1 MAVVNACL
9 STYFHEGRCGN
20 IMKKA
25 VVAVATALAGMLFF
39 VSSPIVDA
47 QSSKVTYLAWYM
59 YPITQYYN
67 GATEFGEDLGTPEW
81 TPVTSLVS
89 GWLVGA
95 GFYGGGGVVT
105 VRTNLN
111 GASADLYVQHL
122 DSIVNVGLCAF
133 GACGG
138 RYVRAG
144 ELIGYSGGDCNWHYG
159 PGYGNFN
166 PCVSHFSNGS
176 HIEVGINPPWYS
188 IWGPYPHPG
197 RNYNPHATL
206 LALINGGTHYNT
218 FIYVV
223 RAGDTLAFIA
233 GRYHLSWRQLYR
245 LNASVIGSNP
255 NRIYSGERL
264 TIP

>member
-1 MAVVNACL
+1 MHVL
-9 STYFHEGRCGN
+9 QHIFIKGRCGN
-20 IMKKA
+20 IMKKT
-25 VVAVATALAGMLFF
+25 VATALAGMLFF
-39 VSSPIVDA
+39 VSSSMVDA
-47 QSSKVTYLAWYM
+47 QSGKVTYLAWYM

-89 GWLVGA
+89 GRLVGA

-105 VRTNLN
+105 VRTTLN

-122 DSIVNVGLCAF
+122 DSIVNVGLCTY

-138 RYVRAG
+138 RYVRTG

-188 IWGPYPHPG
+188 IWGPVPHPG
-197 RNYNPHATL
+197 RNYDPRATL
-206 LALINGGTHYNT
+206 LTLINGGVSSNGDAYDSA

-223 RAGDTLAFIA
+223 RAGDTLASIA
-233 GRYHLSWRQLYR
+233 GTYHLS
-245 LNASVIGSNP
+245 
-255 NRIYSGERL
+255 
-264 TIP
+264 